1 MSLQMYAY
9 VFSTLT
15 ACSRSFCTTSCTIAL
30 YIFTNGSNLV
40 PLLSASSSLRFRLC
54 RAASVSIVSFARNF
68 ASSSSKTSVVLVLV
82 LLDPFVSACG
92 NRMSTTTVET
102 TAELSVHSENCFV
115 YVLFARF
122 LSEGTSRIRP
132 RPRLLLRCECVGR
145 VGQASSSDSLRSLDQ
160 FLAGLAGRALIL
172 MEEELVLF
180 CGVRTCG
187 RVHAHGR
194 QRCQRRMPFL
204 QRSLITRRRQAKQQN
219 EHTDGLGS
227 R

>member
-1 MSLQMYAY
+1 M
-9 VFSTLT
+9 
-15 ACSRSFCTTSCTIAL
+15 
-30 YIFTNGSNLV
+30 
-40 PLLSASSSLRFRLC
+40 PLLSASSSLKFRLC
-54 RAASVSIVSFARNF
+54 RAASVSIVLFARNF
-68 ASSSSKTSVVLVLV
+68 ASSSSKTPVVLVLV

-102 TAELSVHSENCFV
+102 TAELSVHSEDCFV

-132 RPRLLLRCECVGR
+132 RPRLLRATFPPPPFLLRCACAVR

-194 QRCQRRMPFL
+194 QRCQRWMYFL
-204 QRSLITRRRQAKQQN
+204 QRSLRTRRRQCKTAK
-219 EHTDGLGS
+219 
-227 R
+227 